1 MGEWYYP
8 NGTVISA
15 DSARGL
21 YVIREQKSV
30 SLNYRSGAVPAGLYC
45 CVVPTSQGTQVSC
58 AIFGECFFFPP
69 EPNNL
74 YTIFNIPDSEQ
85 PSSSISFPRSTD
97 IAGPVVGCVVAVI
110 VVLLIIVGVVITTYL
125 VLHET
130 QESGSNVRECVTHV
144 SEYSTVQ
151 VFSLKV

>member
-30 SLNYRSGAVPAGLYC
+30 SLNYRSGSVPAGLYC

-58 AIFGECFFFPP
+58 AIFGERFYHPNQITYFPSS
-69 EPNNL
+69 
-74 YTIFNIPDSEQ
+74 IFPDSAEQ
-85 PSSSISFPRSTD
+85 HSSSISFPRSTD
-97 IAGPVVGCVVAVI
+97 IAGPVVGGVVAVV
-110 VVLLIIVGVVITTYL
+110 VVLLVIVGVVITTYL
-125 VLHET
+125 VLRHRRV
-130 QESGSNVRECVTHV
+130 GAMYV
-144 SEYSTVQ
+144 SV
-151 VFSLKV
+151 